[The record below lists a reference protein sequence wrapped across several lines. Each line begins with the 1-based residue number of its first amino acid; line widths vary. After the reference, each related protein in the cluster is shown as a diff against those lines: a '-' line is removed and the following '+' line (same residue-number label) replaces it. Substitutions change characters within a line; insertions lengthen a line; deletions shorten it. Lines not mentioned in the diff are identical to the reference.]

1 MKRMQTFLTYALIII
16 GFYFFSNFLID
27 FGISSSY
34 KDVEQ
39 DKIKMEQSNNGFEIE
54 VDKAN
59 SNRRQAYFTG
69 TVKNNSDKV
78 IEKQY
83 VKVDSYFKG
92 KLMQEKYLAFE
103 NMQPGEERKY
113 KLLYSLGQIDEFRV
127 SYVDEIP
134 SNRTIVDKAID
145 KAVEV
150 FNKAKAFVSKFDGV
164 SLDGTAEG
172 VKNGASGIATKLK
185 DGFKPVHVEGEDW
198 ELFVAVMLVWA
209 AIPSGAIWFII

>member
-1 MKRMQTFLTYALIII
+1 MKRMQTFFTYALIII

-103 NMQPGEERKY
+103 NMQPGEERKF

>member
-1 MKRMQTFLTYALIII
+1 MKRMQTFFTYALIII
-16 GFYFFSNFLID
+16 AFYFFSNFLID

-83 VKVDSYFKG
+83 VKVDSYYKG

-103 NMQPGEERKY
+103 NMQPGEERKF
-113 KLLYSLGQIDEFRV
+113 KLLYSLGQIDEYRV

-134 SNRTIVDKAID
+134 INKTIID
-145 KAVEV
+145 RGIEKVVEYY
-150 FNKAKAFVSKFDGV
+150 NKAKNTNWKEKGAGLLGGVADKF
-164 SLDGTAEG
+164 E
-172 VKNGASGIATKLK
+172 
-185 DGFKPVHVEGEDW
+185 PVHVEGSNW
-198 ELFVAVMLVWA
+198 ELFVAVMWIWY